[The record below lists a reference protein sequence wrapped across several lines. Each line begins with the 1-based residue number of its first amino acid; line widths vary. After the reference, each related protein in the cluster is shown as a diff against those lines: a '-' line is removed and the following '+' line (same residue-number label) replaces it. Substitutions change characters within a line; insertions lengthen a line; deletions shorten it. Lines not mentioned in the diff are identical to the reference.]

1 MGLPV
6 DKLVI
11 ATNENDILD
20 RFFKSGG
27 HYTKK
32 PLDGGSTENAQ
43 HVVKETHS
51 PAMDILVSSNFERL
65 LWFLVY
71 DVDTSSDIGK
81 KRQTAGE
88 KVKDWLNQLKTSG
101 GFSVGEEALKAAE
114 VDFESQ
120 RISDE
125 QIIDTIRLVYSTP
138 KTRQLR
144 EKGGYIL
151 DPHSA
156 VGIAASLL
164 SIEGNSGTNH
174 ISLSTAHPAKFVD
187 AVDQALREEEGYD
200 FSKVLPQEFV
210 GLEQKKSRVTSV
222 PSGAGWEGIRS
233 IVREEVEQE
242 LEGLR

>member
-6 DKLVI
+6 DKLII

-32 PLDGGSTENAQ
+32 PLQEGSTEGGQ

-51 PAMDILVSSNFERL
+51 PAMDVLASSNFERL
-65 LWFLVY
+65 LWFLAY
-71 DVDTSSDIGK
+71 EVDTSPSIEQR
-81 KRQTAGE
+81 RQIAGE
-88 KVKDWLNQLKTSG
+88 NVKDWLSQLKTAG
-101 GFSVGEEALKAAE
+101 GFSVGEQVLEAAKT
-114 VDFESQ
+114 DFESQ

-125 QIIDTIRLVYSTP
+125 QIIDTIRLIYTTP
-138 KTRQLR
+138 RTRQLR
-144 EKGGYIL
+144 ERGGYIL

-156 VGIAASLL
+156 VGVASSLL
-164 SIEGNSGTNH
+164 SIEGNRGTNH

-187 AVDQALREEEGYD
+187 AVDLALKTEKGYD

-210 GLEQKKSRVTSV
+210 GLEQKKSRVTNV